1 MDKKD
6 WEKAKERLMLPFGRV
21 KLIADGYAVT
31 LQKVPVKDMFHN
43 AIAVFINGEFK
54 GKWLLEDCEERRR
67 FIAQKA
73 VPVMSR
79 KLKDLRDAKTI
90 EYCSHWTNW
99 NALVKHFEAHNQDIQ
114 IVKED

>member
-43 AIAVFINGEFK
+43 AIAVFINGEFHIPHFTN
-54 GKWLLEDCEERRR
+54 R
-67 FIAQKA
+67 
-73 VPVMSR
+73 
-79 KLKDLRDAKTI
+79 
-90 EYCSHWTNW
+90 EYHCRCNDTHDFLWGARWKECSLTQGPGGWQCCCS
-99 NALVKHFEAHNQDIQ
+99 AA
-114 IVKED
+114 